1 MSEDFETYL
10 KNIKFEKY
18 LKNLKKKIGNR
29 PIIFY
34 GSGSFFQYIKE
45 NYDLTSFNVIGISDM
60 KFSIDDEGKDCLGYK
75 IIPKDKIVEYSPDF
89 VIICTIKYISILEN
103 FVINIL
109 NDTKI
114 KAYPLARIPLFNL
127 IKEIWER

>member
-45 NYDLTSFNVIGISDM
+45 NYDLSSFNVIGISDM
-60 KFSIDDEGKDCLGYK
+60 KFYADDEGKDCLGYRV
-75 IIPKDKIVEYSPDF
+75 IPKDKIIDYNPDF
-89 VIICTIKYISILEN
+89 VIIGTINYINILED
-103 FVINIL
+103 FVINIF
-109 NDTKI
+109 NKSKI
-114 KAYPLARIPLFNL
+114 KVYPLARKPLLSF